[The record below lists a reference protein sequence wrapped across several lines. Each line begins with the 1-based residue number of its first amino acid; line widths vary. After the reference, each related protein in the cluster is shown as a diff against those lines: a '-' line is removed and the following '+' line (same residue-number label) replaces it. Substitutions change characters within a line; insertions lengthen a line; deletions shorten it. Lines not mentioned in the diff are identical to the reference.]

1 MIFHSLDFVVFF
13 VVTVAVYW
21 RLPHRWQN
29 RWLLVTSYFF
39 YGYVHPWYLALLLTS
54 TSIDYWAAL
63 RMDADP
69 ARRKWYLALS
79 VGSNMGVLS
88 FFKYFNFFAENV
100 TGVLAAVGLPV
111 TTPFMAIALPVGI
124 SFFTFQALTYTVDVY
139 RGRLQARRN
148 FVDVATFVALFP
160 QLVAG
165 PIERAAH
172 MLPQVETPRRF
183 TVEGARTGLLLIA
196 WGYFKKLVVADTA
209 GVVANKVFALAE
221 PSFPMLWAGV
231 FAFGLQIYADFSA
244 YSDIARGTA
253 RWLGF
258 DLMLNFDQPYLA
270 RGPRDFWSRW
280 HISLST
286 WFRDYVYIPLGGSRL
301 GFPRELGNIMTTFL
315 ISGLWHGASWNY
327 VLWGGYHGLLLVAS
341 RLVSRAFPPPRPHL
355 ARALVPLR
363 VAATFVLVHIGWL
376 MFRETDTQM
385 LVRDLTL
392 SPGIGS
398 ALDWQA
404 ALALVLMLVP
414 FAAPLYVQGLIIEW
428 WRGRPEPFVHG
439 PAHPPARLAWLATQG
454 VLVGA
459 LFTGILLFRSR
470 ASLDFIYFQF

>member
-1 MIFHSLDFVVFF
+1 VIFHSLDFVVFF
-13 VVTVAVYW
+13 VVTVTVYW
-21 RLPHRWQN
+21 TLPHRWQN

-63 RMDADP
+63 RMNADP

-79 VGSNMGVLS
+79 VGSNMGVLC

-100 TGVLAAVGLPV
+100 SRVLGAVGLPV
-111 TTPFMAIALPVGI
+111 TTPLVAVMLPVGI

-139 RGRLQARRN
+139 RGRLQARRS

-172 MLPQVETPRRF
+172 ILPQVETRRRF
-183 TVEGARTGLLLIA
+183 TAEAARIGLLLIA

-209 GVVANKVFALAE
+209 GVVANKVFALAD
-221 PSFPMLWAGV
+221 PSFPMLWSGV
-231 FAFGLQIYADFSA
+231 LAFGLQIYADFSA

-258 DLMLNFDQPYLA
+258 ELMVNFDQPYLA

-341 RLVSRAFPPPRPHL
+341 RLASRVFPKPGPKL

-363 VAATFVLVHIGWL
+363 VAAMFVLVHVGWL

-385 LVRDLTL
+385 LLRDLTR
-392 SPGIGS
+392 SPWTAS
-398 ALDWQA
+398 ALDWKSS
-404 ALALVLMLVP
+404 LALVLMLVP
-414 FAAPLYVQGLIIEW
+414 FAAPLYLQGLAVEW
-428 WRGRPEPFVHG
+428 WRGRREPFVDG
-439 PAHPPARLAWLATQG
+439 PAHPPARVAWLVTQG
-454 VLVGA
+454 VLVGV